1 MTSNSRMNMKKIL
14 AALLGLA
21 ALEGIASAQT
31 SSARIAYDVCYPIDW
46 DYTCNIVAGGSVVVA
61 ATGQFSVSGPK
72 WSPDGSRV
80 AFVAGD
86 ILVVNLAD
94 GVIANLTN
102 HLGGASPAW
111 SPDGGEIAFTSNR
124 DGLSELYVM
133 H

>member
-1 MTSNSRMNMKKIL
+1 M
-14 AALLGLA
+14 
-21 ALEGIASAQT
+21 
-31 SSARIAYDVCYPIDW
+31 
-46 DYTCNIVAGGSVVVA
+46 VA
-61 ATGQFSVSGPK
+61 APGQYSVAGPK

-111 SPDGGEIAFTSNR
+111 SPDGGEIAFTDIVALVAETIALHHDQGASSIEEILAADAWAR
-124 DGLSELYVM
+124 ETCRGLRRS
-133 H
+133 

>member
-1 MTSNSRMNMKKIL
+1 
-14 AALLGLA
+14 
-21 ALEGIASAQT
+21 
-31 SSARIAYDVCYPIDW
+31 
-46 DYTCNIVAGGSVVVA
+46 VAGGSVVVA

-102 HLGGASPAW
+102 HLGARRRRG

-124 DGLSELYVM
+124 DGSASCM
-133 H
+133 